1 MYTGFSRFDG
11 RLFPVVV
18 VKLADELL
26 AVGDR
31 CRAGEASAWLSGG

>member
-18 VKLADELL
+18 VKLAVADERREQL
-26 AVGDR
+26 AR
-31 CRAGEASAWLSGG
+31 WSGVLGS